1 MHAVVNHVT
10 INDEAAATAAL
21 ESEVIPRI
29 KQMPGFVGA
38 YFVRLD
44 GGKGVS
50 VVAWASEEA
59 ARTAAEQVQPPGP
72 AVTFDSVEVGEVAGS
87 A

>member
-1 MHAVVNHVT
+1 MHAVVSHVT
-10 INDEAAATAAL
+10 VNDAESATAAL
-21 ESEVIPRI
+21 ESEVIPTL
-29 KQMPGFVGA
+29 KQTPGFVGA
-38 YFVRLD
+38 YFVRLG

-50 VVAWASEEA
+50 VVAWESEEA
-59 ARTAAEQVQPPGP
+59 ARTAAERIQAPGD